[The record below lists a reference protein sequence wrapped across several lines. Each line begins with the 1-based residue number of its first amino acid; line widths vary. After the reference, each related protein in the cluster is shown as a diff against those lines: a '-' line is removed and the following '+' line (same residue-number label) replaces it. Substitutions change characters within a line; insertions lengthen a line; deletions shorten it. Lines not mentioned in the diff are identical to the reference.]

1 MKLVAGVSMLLVML
15 LGSNAVAQS
24 TDDIEVIKGIVQ
36 AERKMV
42 VAKNMNLTEAEAEGF
57 WGVYNDYQNDLRKV
71 YDRRSQALQ
80 ELAEHFEHLT
90 DEKAQ
95 ALLKQYLDFQEQ
107 RVKMRKSYLKK
118 FGKVIPPKKVVRY
131 YQIENKID
139 TIIDFG
145 LSRGVPLVR

>member
-1 MKLVAGVSMLLVML
+1 MLVVLLL
-15 LGSNAVAQS
+15 ASNAFAQS
-24 TDDIEVIKGIVQ
+24 TDDIEVVKGIVQ

-42 VAKNMNLTEAEAEGF
+42 VAKNMNLIEAESEAF
-57 WGVYNDYQNDLRKV
+57 WAVYNDYQNDLRKV
-71 YDRRSQALQ
+71 REQRTKALQ
-80 ELAEHFEHLT
+80 ELAEHFEHLS

-95 ALLKQYLDFQEQ
+95 ELLRQFLDFQEQ

-118 FGKVIPPKKVVRY
+118 FGKVLPPKKVVRY

-139 TIIDFG
+139 TIIDYG